1 MMLYSKKSVKTV
13 SFFIALALWAIILL
27 LCWIW
32 QNSGE
37 EEAKP
42 STSITLKAE
51 ETQNTNR
58 EKSAYELLLE
68 SSMQTNATTSYSSY
82 PWRIE
87 IPKIQLNAPIYE
99 GTDAETLRKG
109 VGHFEDTSIWEGNI
123 CLAAHNRG
131 YKYNYFQDI
140 VLLEVGDEIIYQT
153 PKGKKT
159 YVVQENKKI
168 KETNV
173 SYIQR
178 TKENKLTLITC
189 EKNEKEYRRCV
200 QAVQKEI

>member
-68 SSMQTNATTSYSSY
+68 SSMQTSETTSYSSY